1 MREAAMANESPYLE
15 RIQGICLEFPEAA
28 QRYTFESETF
38 RVREKIF
45 AMFSADGDD
54 AEVWVK
60 GRPGEQEMLIAA
72 NPARFFKPP
81 YLGPKGWIG
90 IRLDAE
96 CDWGEVTDL
105 IDTSY
110 RLIAPKKLSALLA
123 G

>member
-1 MREAAMANESPYLE
+1 MANESSWLE
-15 RIQGICLEFPEAA
+15 RIQAICLEFPEAT

-45 AMFSADGDD
+45 AMFSAGEGGAD
-54 AEVWVK
+54 VWVK
-60 GRPGEQEMLIAA
+60 GRPGDQEMLIAA

-90 IRLDAE
+90 IRLDTD
-96 CDWGEVTDL
+96 CDWGEVADL

-110 RLIAPKKLSALLA
+110 RLIAPKKLSALLP